1 MLILV
6 RFGLAFK
13 LNFEVFSILPP
24 FAIVFLL
31 ILFQIVL
38 LILRLF
44 VLESLLIL
52 VENLVSREDQ
62 LALVIFFNF
71 V

>member
-13 LNFEVFSILPP
+13 LNFEVLSILLP

-38 LILRLF
+38 LILGLF

-52 VENLVSREDQ
+52 AENLVSREGQ
-62 LALVIFFNF
+62 LALFILF
-71 V
+71 

>member
-13 LNFEVFSILPP
+13 LNFEVLSILLP

-44 VLESLLIL
+44 ISESLLIL
-52 VENLVSREDQ
+52 VKKLVSREGQ
-62 LALVIFFNF
+62 LALVILF
-71 V
+71 